1 VRSRRRVNRLRLGPV
16 VGHTDDASARVW
28 IQVVDDPARYAL
40 RVEGAGIFPFQSTE
54 GGVLEFRTAIAV
66 AGGLRPEW
74 QYRYS
79 VLRLGRRMPGGSGS
93 FRTMPPPASMANVLF
108 CPISCNAIDK
118 GLGSWRPFS
127 EFVDRSLPNF
137 VLMMGDQLYMDEDKP
152 DTFDEELDS
161 SPARR
166 REAMAEKYRLNW
178 SRDPVNRVL
187 ANVPTYM
194 IWDDHDIYDGWGSSA
209 GNSPTLVAKHPKGA
223 EIFAAL
229 NAYFEDA
236 RDVYWHFQG
245 CHNPQPGDIAD
256 PAFPNYVGAPP
267 LHGTRRAMPFV
278 FRCGRLAVLVLDSR
292 GDRDVFRDD
301 LPALGPEQWAFIDHV
316 FANLP
321 PDVEALAV
329 VTPTPI
335 ASMDPDGQVMKLVG
349 GRTDDVEAFK
359 RGDRERLLSL
369 PKGKS
374 LGNFAL
380 AAVSARV
387 SRLTGSPA
395 NLGEFMLSNID
406 EVRDQW
412 SHKFARREQADL
424 IRKAGKA
431 RLANRTAGA
440 PRSLMFLSGDIHIGC
455 IFDLTSL
462 VPPFKA
468 VSLTSSAISNTE
480 DTSFVLGVYV
490 DEEVNVGFGIKSKLR
505 DVVPDFNFG
514 VVQVIPTGRGAE
526 LHGAIAHEG
535 NAFAAGLDISD
546 LL

>member
-1 VRSRRRVNRLRLGPV
+1 MRSRGRVNRLRLGPV
-16 VGHTDDASARVW
+16 VGHTDDASSRVW

-66 AGGLRPEW
+66 AAGLRPEW

-93 FRTMPPPASMANVLF
+93 FRTMPPPGSMANILF

-194 IWDDHDIYDGWGSSA
+194 MWDDHDIYDGWGSSA
-209 GNSPTLVAKHPKGA
+209 GNSPTLAAKHPKGA
-223 EIFAAL
+223 EIFATL

-245 CHNPQPGDIAD
+245 CRNPQPGDIAD
-256 PAFPNYVGAPP
+256 PAFPNYVSEPP
-267 LHGTRRAMPFV
+267 LHGTRRAMPFA
-278 FRCGRLAVLVLDSR
+278 FRCGRLALLVLDSR

-301 LPALGPEQWAFIDHV
+301 LPALGPEQWAFIEHL

-335 ASMDPDGQVMKLVG
+335 ASIGPGRAGDEARRRPYGRRRGVQTGRSRAAPQPAEGEDLRKLRASGGLRTGHPADGYAGQSRRVH
-349 GRTDDVEAFK
+349 
-359 RGDRERLLSL
+359 
-369 PKGKS
+369 
-374 LGNFAL
+374 AL
-380 AAVSARV
+380 QHRRSARPV
-387 SRLTGSPA
+387 VA
-395 NLGEFMLSNID
+395 Q
-406 EVRDQW
+406 VRA
-412 SHKFARREQADL
+412 SASK
-424 IRKAGKA
+424 
-431 RLANRTAGA
+431 RT
-440 PRSLMFLSGDIHIGC
+440 
-455 IFDLTSL
+455 
-462 VPPFKA
+462 
-468 VSLTSSAISNTE
+468 
-480 DTSFVLGVYV
+480 
-490 DEEVNVGFGIKSKLR
+490 
-505 DVVPDFNFG
+505 
-514 VVQVIPTGRGAE
+514 
-526 LHGAIAHEG
+526 
-535 NAFAAGLDISD
+535 
-546 LL
+546 